1 MMTYHYKENSERLN
15 PSCSS
20 RALSQ
25 INFHELKNEQCE
37 GGASTLQTNKSAT
50 NLRSKQLVTEERTTS
65 KLTGNRLKAFINK
78 KKDPESPKPS
88 TEA

>member
-15 PSCSS
+15 PSCSL

-25 INFHELKNEQCE
+25 INFHELKNEHSE
-37 GGASTLQTNKSAT
+37 AGLLSNKSAT
-50 NLRSKQLVTEERTTS
+50 NLRSKHLVTEESTSS

-78 KKDPESPKPS
+78 KKEPESPRPS

>member
-25 INFHELKNEQCE
+25 INFHELKNEHCE
-37 GGASTLQTNKSAT
+37 GGLQTNKSAT
-50 NLRSKQLVTEERTTS
+50 NLRSKQLVVTEESTSS
-65 KLTGNRLKAFINK
+65 KLTGSRLKAFINK
-78 KKDPESPKPS
+78 KKEPESPRPS
-88 TEA
+88 IEA